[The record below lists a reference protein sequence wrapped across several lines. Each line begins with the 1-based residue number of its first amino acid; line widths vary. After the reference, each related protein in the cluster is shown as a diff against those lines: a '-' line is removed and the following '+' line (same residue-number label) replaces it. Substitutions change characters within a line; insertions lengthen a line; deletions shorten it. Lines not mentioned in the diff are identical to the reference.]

1 MMWLTPYEVQG
12 NVAQDS
18 EGLRALVFANPT
30 GILIKGNI
38 EDPMERVLDAPV
50 LPYRL
55 GKPHALRWQGR
66 EKIPRLD
73 LDRVPHFT
81 TCLDHPH
88 AVQVGPRGLG
98 AKPRDLRRDPI
109 PT

>member
-1 MMWLTPYEVQG
+1 M
-12 NVAQDS
+12 
-18 EGLRALVFANPT
+18 
-30 GILIKGNI
+30 KGNI

-55 GKPHALRWQGR
+55 GKPHAMRWQGR

-81 TCLDHPH
+81 TGFDHPH
-88 AVQVGPRGLG
+88 AVQVGPQGLG
-98 AKPRDLRRDPI
+98 AKPLNLRCDPI
-109 PT
+109 PTRFKATMIPIDGFVVGVRDVSKPRVPGIAEK